1 MGFELGSTGYRKRSR
16 WPLKQILNF
25 FLLSQNLKNLSSRDF
40 LDGYFHHE
48 GSSRR
53 ARSTMKRSFNLIRFR
68 IQFITVY
75 CRQPVWPVKSCQMSI
90 KIAQKLFHK
99 KTLKTFSPFQNLQK
113 NVGNLGKIIVATCFE
128 SCPKCNKSPNLITLI
143 AAFFHFVPQTF
154 SFFVM

>member
-1 MGFELGSTGYRKRSR
+1 
-16 WPLKQILNF
+16 
-25 FLLSQNLKNLSSRDF
+25 
-40 LDGYFHHE
+40 
-48 GSSRR
+48 
-53 ARSTMKRSFNLIRFR
+53 
-68 IQFITVY
+68 
-75 CRQPVWPVKSCQMSI
+75 MSI

-128 SCPKCNKSPNLITLI
+128 SCPKCNKSPNLELEEEPNLITLI